1 MDEQQNYHS
10 SEVVFHSVLELSN
23 DPVVAIFKS
32 AFPNILYGVI
42 VKVFWK
48 QRSLIALHFL
58 NNCRFKNLFY
68 G

>member
-42 VKVFWK
+42 VKVF
-48 QRSLIALHFL
+48 
-58 NNCRFKNLFY
+58 
-68 G
+68 